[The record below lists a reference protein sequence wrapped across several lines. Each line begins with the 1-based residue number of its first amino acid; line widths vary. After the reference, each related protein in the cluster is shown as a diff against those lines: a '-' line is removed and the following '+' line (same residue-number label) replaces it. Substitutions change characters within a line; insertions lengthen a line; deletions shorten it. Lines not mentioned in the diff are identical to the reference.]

1 MNMLFSSKY
10 VPWDEIV
17 SEHVNSESLA
27 SQLLTTVSHLL
38 RARVAGCEGMWW
50 AEFKIL
56 NFLVLNTCEMMLPSL
71 PLPHHH
77 SPEPETEH
85 MWCSSSDLLNTLNIY
100 TKLHLSSIIQFWIQS
115 HASVWVNLYRCLLF
129 FFFLLFFLYVIF
141 WFFWNF
147 FNNSNRLWSWDY
159 LFIVRENVR
168 YASTLLFKPQIDQ
181 ACESND
187 SN

>member
-1 MNMLFSSKY
+1 MLVNCSLTIINKWLISHIIDVPSQLILLCIRYLLYLYGFVFKYMY

-27 SQLLTTVSHLL
+27 SQLLITVSHLL

-100 TKLHLSSIIQFWIQS
+100 TKLHLCHQS
-115 HASVWVNLYRCLLF
+115 Y
-129 FFFLLFFLYVIF
+129 
-141 WFFWNF
+141 
-147 FNNSNRLWSWDY
+147 NSGYN
-159 LFIVRENVR
+159 
-168 YASTLLFKPQIDQ
+168 
-181 ACESND
+181 
-187 SN
+187 